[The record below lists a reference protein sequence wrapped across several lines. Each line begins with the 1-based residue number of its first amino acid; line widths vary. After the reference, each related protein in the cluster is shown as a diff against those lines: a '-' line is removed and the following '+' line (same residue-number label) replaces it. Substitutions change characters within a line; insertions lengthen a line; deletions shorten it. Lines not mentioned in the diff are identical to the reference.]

1 MNAEDYD
8 RQELMNMINSICKTV
23 GVKKLQKENRKL
35 DKLNDSLYDDLTL
48 AKDFISEITKGKE
61 TTYIFPKF
69 KN

>member
-1 MNAEDYD
+1 MNPEDYN
-8 RQELMNMINSICKTV
+8 RQELMNIVNSICKKV
-23 GVKKLQKENRKL
+23 GVRKLQKEIREL
-35 DKLNDSLYDDLTL
+35 DQINSSLYDDLQL